1 MSRKLCVFRERT
13 VPAGSFRP
21 NPFGLYDMIGNV
33 QSGPPPA
40 GASGS
45 KAPPAHHSGRLV
57 PLKYGVN
64 MDVLSGVNTLPLHKK
79 AGSM

>member
-33 QSGPPPA
+33 QEWTADCWSVWQQ
-40 GASGS
+40 GAPCTSFGAARTAQIRS
-45 KAPPAHHSGRLV
+45 QYGR
-57 PLKYGVN
+57 
-64 MDVLSGVNTLPLHKK
+64 T
-79 AGSM
+79 